1 MPNLSPTDQLKII
14 ADNINAVVY
23 EFYQDIEGHFGVSYM
38 SEGAVELYGYKPELI
53 YENINLIF
61 DLIHEEDRD
70 AFLQR

>member
-1 MPNLSPTDQLKII
+1 
-14 ADNINAVVY
+14 
-23 EFYQDIEGHFGVSYM
+23 M

-70 AFLQR
+70 AFLQSVSESYELNQNWFHDARIIVNGQLKWVLVVQKYLNL